1 MSKRTDLFN
10 QDGEA
15 LILEGLGELNV
26 LRSLVVDGQ
35 RSHDHVGQA
44 PQELSHHAVPLFLV
58 TIVHLRGPR
67 GRGIRKI
74 KSEDVLPVRG
84 EKGPMLRSS
93 SLSLR
98 AD

>member
-15 LILEGLGELNV
+15 LVLEGLGELNV

-58 TIVHLRGPR
+58 TIVHLHGPR
-67 GRGIRKI
+67 GRGI
-74 KSEDVLPVRG
+74 G
-84 EKGPMLRSS
+84 GN
-93 SLSLR
+93 
-98 AD
+98 